1 MIKYQWIDN
10 NADLA
15 YFCQQAMRYSIIALD
30 TEFVR
35 IRSYYPK
42 LGLIQ
47 LFDGENVYLIDPI
60 TISNFQPFVALLSN
74 PKILKV
80 LHACGEDLDIF
91 QHYFNQLPEPMLDTQ
106 VMSAF
111 LGLGTSIGFS
121 KLVENYCQINLDK
134 SASRTDWLKRPL
146 TEKQCQYAAADVF
159 YLLPIYQ
166 ALDKLLSHTDWKEAV
181 KIECKGLQD
190 KRVKPLNIDKA
201 YKKIANA
208 WQLNSME
215 LAILRTLEKWRI
227 EEAQKRDLALNF
239 VVKEAALW
247 QIAKIQPKHTACLLE
262 FMHPNEV
269 RRYGKKLLLL
279 VEQAKQL
286 KAEEQPE
293 TIVRLIDF
301 PHYKRDMAFLRKTIN
316 DVVPNQ
322 LPLEVFATKRQ
333 LEQLFKFQQQGQEQT
348 HLPELLQGWRQP
360 FGQKLWE
367 IYQEFLNKNLNA

>member
-1 MIKYQWIDN
+1 MNQFIKYHWIDN
-10 NADLA
+10 NSDLA
-15 YFCQQAMRYSIIALD
+15 HCCQQAMSHSMVALD

-35 IRSYYPK
+35 VRSYYPK

-47 LFDGENVYLIDPI
+47 LFDGESVYLIDPI
-60 TISNFQPFVALLSN
+60 TISNFQPFVELLGN
-74 PKILKV
+74 QNVIKV

-91 QHYFNQLPEPMLDTQ
+91 QHYFNQLPDPMLDTQ

-121 KLVENYCQINLDK
+121 KLVENYCQISLDK

-166 ALDKLLSHTDWKEAV
+166 QLERLLAQTDWKEAV
-181 KIECKGLQD
+181 ALECKTQQT
-190 KRVKPLNIDKA
+190 KRVKPLNSEKA
-201 YKKIANA
+201 YKKIANS
-208 WQLNSME
+208 WQLNSLE

-227 EEAQKRDLALNF
+227 EEAKKRDLALNF
-239 VVKEAALW
+239 VVKEQSLW

-269 RRYGKKLLLL
+269 RMYGKKLLLL

-286 KAEEQPE
+286 IPE
-293 TIVRLIDF
+293 DHPEPIQRLIDL
-301 PHYKRDMAFLRKTIN
+301 PNYKRDMAFLRNAVNEAIPEN
-316 DVVPNQ
+316 

-333 LEQLFKFQQQGQEQT
+333 LEQLFKWQHQGQDQD
-348 HLPELLQGWRQP
+348 HLPELLQGWREP

-367 IYQEFLNKNLNA
+367 KYRQFLSDN